1 MFEPRQLDIP
11 KVQLF
16 RPCTGKSHRP
26 IPPISSNIDIFITS
40 QTKSWF
46 SIVVTLWILGFHMRG
61 IEYYGG
67 WGFFLH
73 PVGHCF
79 AVRQCIKPSP
89 HLHQIFPIPRS
100 WGNPSRI
107 VDWYIPLCTCICV
120 YTYMYV
126 CVYIYMHIHVYIY
139 NIPIMLGY
147 CIPRNLPIESVIL
160 DSREAVIR
168 STRDA
173 AGKRCAGIVWR
184 ETIKTC
190 EDHPNHQWIGLME
203 NLQENPI
210 FNGKI
215 YGFL

>member
-1 MFEPRQLDIP
+1 MGVEGFSCTQWATALPSVSVSSPVHICTRSSPFPGLGETQVVSFADI
-11 KVQLF
+11 
-16 RPCTGKSHRP
+16 SHY
-26 IPPISSNIDIFITS
+26 
-40 QTKSWF
+40 
-46 SIVVTLWILGFHMRG
+46 VHV
-61 IEYYGG
+61 Y
-67 WGFFLH
+67 
-73 PVGHCF
+73 V
-79 AVRQCIKPSP
+79 
-89 HLHQIFPIPRS
+89 
-100 WGNPSRI
+100 
-107 VDWYIPLCTCICV
+107 YIHTC
-120 YTYMYV
+120 M
-126 CVYIYMHIHVYIY
+126 CVYIYMHIHVCIY

-147 CIPRNLPIESVIL
+147 CIPRNLPIESLIL